1 MHSSQNRSKRKRG
14 KNVSNDD
21 DTALAQMAVSDTQT
35 DAYGRSRPQSYQQH
49 TDTYIPLSSRSST
62 YTMSRDGPSS
72 HADAQDHP
80 HPHTSDGHYRGGRD
94 SYDVA
99 DSRDGD
105 QRRSRFSHESDFQS
119 GGRDRASRDFVQGY
133 TVTHRNESQ
142 GWGSLDN
149 HDDGPQ
155 WGSPSSDWRRGEPEE
170 DRSKTWDNS
179 RNRESRSHA
188 NRRRQSDNGWDM
200 RKRDRHQNRRPPDS
214 QDDGSFSKEDRSWEP
229 GPGWNSRGDQA
240 YRNQRG
246 RGGPGKM
253 RGKKNNQN
261 RQRQRG
267 DKDREH
273 DRRWDRD
280 RRNDNDSLNK
290 YAQLFRSFCPILRV
304 FSPAGKEGS
313 FTLCLPSQSAVH
325 SSISLLL
332 PAHVHEPPTLSTP
345 DIHPRLARGRGPSH
359 RSEVSFNLAL
369 YDLVAVLRQQEWIGQ
384 DLQPHP
390 IEATRPEHLR
400 VGGVSLPC
408 LLEAGAG
415 AGAQVR
421 VLRTG
426 QGQNTVYHRQPLSE
440 TFPCLFPRPLPSNAP
455 ISFPNKNPSRQDMR
469 RLALMEITLYVYLA
483 VWIRFRIHI

>member
-1 MHSSQNRSKRKRG
+1 MARQHTFFASFFVPHLSSPTRSQVYYIYLLMHSSQNRSKRKRG

-49 TDTYIPLSSRSST
+49 TDTYIPLSSRSTST

-72 HADAQDHP
+72 HADSQDHL

-94 SYDVA
+94 NYDVA

-105 QRRSRFSHESDFQS
+105 QRRSRISHESDFQS

-133 TVTHRNESQ
+133 SATHRNESQ

-170 DRSKTWDNS
+170 DRNKAWDNS

-188 NRRRQSDNGWDM
+188 NRRLQSDNGWEM

-229 GPGWNSRGDQA
+229 GPGWHPRGDQT

-280 RRNDNDSLNK
+280 RRNENDSLNK
-290 YAQLFRSFCPILRV
+290 YAQPFRSFYPILSI

-313 FTLCLPSQSAVH
+313 FTLCLPSQSAVRP
-325 SSISLLL
+325 SVSLLL
-332 PAHVHEPPTLSTP
+332 LAHVHEPPIPSTP

-359 RSEVSFNLAL
+359 RSEVSFILAL
-369 YDLVAVLRQQEWIGQ
+369 YDLVAVLRQE
-384 DLQPHP
+384 
-390 IEATRPEHLR
+390 E
-400 VGGVSLPC
+400 
-408 LLEAGAG
+408 
-415 AGAQVR
+415 
-421 VLRTG
+421 
-426 QGQNTVYHRQPLSE
+426 
-440 TFPCLFPRPLPSNAP
+440 
-455 ISFPNKNPSRQDMR
+455 
-469 RLALMEITLYVYLA
+469 
-483 VWIRFRIHI
+483 